1 MTVNQD
7 VLSCLNSVPP
17 VNRSWHC
24 CADLFIAVT
33 RFFLGCVHPGTDLP
47 CPPKQQNYISCK
59 IGANGK
65 CPTIYL
71 VYVIVPEST
80 RVYSQQNSLGGELK
94 SGSLDAKFLLSCI
107 LFGSFQSGSFGNL
120 HLLFSFCFVLLC
132 YLHRCKSFLCRCTSF
147 LCTLFCFLCILF
159 CFLFILFYFQIFEK
173 ELGSVFP
180 GIGLFRGPKSIGK
193 SKASIGSNGS

>member
-1 MTVNQD
+1 MTANQD

-33 RFFLGCVHPGTDLP
+33 RLFLGCFHPGTDLP

-80 RVYSQQNSLGGELK
+80 RVYSQQNSLGGETQIRLARHQV
-94 SGSLDAKFLLSCI
+94 SALLHIVRQLPVWQLRKPSP
-107 LFGSFQSGSFGNL
+107 LVQLLLHSFGLSAPLQKLSLPMHELLVHALLLPL
-120 HLLFSFCFVLLC
+120 HSLLLPFHSLLLPDFRKRAGQRFSWDW
-132 YLHRCKSFLCRCTSF
+132 SFSGAK
-147 LCTLFCFLCILF
+147 ID
-159 CFLFILFYFQIFEK
+159 
-173 ELGSVFP
+173 
-180 GIGLFRGPKSIGK
+180 
-193 SKASIGSNGS
+193 